1 MSSSPNS
8 TIYFLPQAQYCNISA
23 GNISACQYNFNMG
36 ICESGAYNGWM
47 DMIYCIDPNF
57 WAFMGLSIVLGA
69 SIAGAAW

>member
-1 MSSSPNS
+1 MSTNSSV
-8 TIYFLPQAQYCNISA
+8 YFLPQAQFCNTSDPTVTIQS
-23 GNISACQYNFNMG
+23 CQYNFNMG